1 MAKSMGLYT
10 PTFWGA
16 RFTQETQPQLMLTG
30 PMGGYNS
37 GAGANASNPAG
48 GPAGGYTGNSFPPG
62 GMPGYQGYSM

>member
-1 MAKSMGLYT
+1 
-10 PTFWGA
+10 
-16 RFTQETQPQLMLTG
+16 MLTG

-37 GAGANASNPAG
+37 GAPAAPPAG